1 LKISLYILYLGIR
14 KIIGWFLDLLDSGS
28 NYFHRH
34 PYLSGIT
41 YSRIFAHAHEEM
53 QGKSGREA
61 ADMMMERGGK
71 TEE

>member
-1 LKISLYILYLGIR
+1 
-14 KIIGWFLDLLDSGS
+14 LDLLDSGS
-28 NYFHRH
+28 DYFHRR

-41 YSRIFAHAHEEM
+41 YSRIVAHEEM